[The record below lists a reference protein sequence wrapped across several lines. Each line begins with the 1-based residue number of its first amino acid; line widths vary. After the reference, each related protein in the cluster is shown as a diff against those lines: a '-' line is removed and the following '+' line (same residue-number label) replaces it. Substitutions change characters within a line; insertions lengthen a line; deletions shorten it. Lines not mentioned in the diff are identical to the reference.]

1 MLLAQRHP
9 QLTAAARTSP
19 ISRSSTATALDWA
32 VLLAIGSLTAI
43 LTAYLA
49 LNLRIPGHAVLRVVA
64 PMVVGLALV
73 PRRGAGTVMSLGAAL
88 TGAVIRLSDTG
99 ELSAMPFVGLILVGP
114 LLDLAAAGGR
124 SGRELYLRFTSVGV
138 AANLILYGVRWGVM
152 TSGLEAGG
160 GSGNFRRLGFVA
172 LGSYAVCGALAGL
185 IGAAIAFRP
194 TSADAP
200 HE

>member
-1 MLLAQRHP
+1 MLLTQR
-9 QLTAAARTSP
+9 QTNLSAAARTSP
-19 ISRSSTATALDWA
+19 ISRSATATAVDWA
-32 VLLAIGSLTAI
+32 ALLAIGSLAAI

-49 LNLRIPGHAVLRVVA
+49 LNLRLPGHAILRVVV

-73 PRRGAGTVMSLGAAL
+73 PRRGAGLVMSLGAAL
-88 TGAVIRLSDTG
+88 TGGVIRLSDTG
-99 ELSAMPFVGLILVGP
+99 ELSATPFVGLVVVGP

-124 SGRELYLRFTSVGV
+124 SGRSLYLRFVLVGIV
-138 AANLILYGVRWGVM
+138 ANLLLYGVRWGVLL
-152 TSGLEAGG
+152 SGLEAGG
-160 GSGNFRRLGFVA
+160 GSGNFRRLGVVA
-172 LGSYAVCGALAGL
+172 LGSYLACGALAGL